1 MGYSPWGRKES
12 GMTGRLTLALPVY
25 LEETSFG
32 IQGAY
37 RKNNFKLILRG
48 PHEFERKRPN
58 CV

>member
-12 GMTGRLTLALPVY
+12 DTTGRLTLSLPVY
-25 LEETSFG
+25 LEETSFS
-32 IQGAY
+32 IQRAY

-48 PHEFERKRPN
+48 PHEFEKKGPN